1 MTITGSIKSLTND
14 GHTVAQFLVN
24 TMEGQTDGVKVH
36 HRLDAAKQ
44 LIKYGFSEDD
54 SNFWGL
60 IPTPEELAS
69 RSRDMEPRRELPKR
83 KVTYLDILNFDIA
96 RQIRDETDDGQLMIE
111 FLVKVMHGQQRP
123 FIDKKQR
130 IKPADRMAAAK
141 ELLNRGFGS
150 FGSSRSR
157 LSEKKD
163 DYGTIHGD
171 ISQRIRQHTEY
182 GSDITRFLL
191 DVMAGQLH
199 DDGFTMSHRVG
210 AAKELLRRAYDINF
224 DGVTWEQVEGYWR
237 AQRPIGWNEEDE
249 RTLQNELAGSKPPL
263 PLVEGRS
270 EGAETPS
277 PSASSHT
284 IGEEPAHSESRGSDG
299 GETPSVLSLSNEP
312 ATLKAGDKSASKDEN
327 ADNKPPL
334 PEGEGWGEGEAPLHP
349 NISQNKNAPNSRRS
363 RAHRS
368 SARRSSESGNPERLA
383 DDNAKTAASPT
394 GSNIPPDVAEMT
406 RELHDA
412 ISRDDPEAV
421 IRADAKLRAR
431 GFAPEWKLRLPT
443 KRIGYSDPY
452 EQIAIA
458 AANGMSV
465 ICAPPADK
473 LQKVKNRSP

>member
-24 TMEGQTDGVKVH
+24 TMEGETNGVKVH

-54 SNFWGL
+54 SDFWGL

-141 ELLNRGFGS
+141 ELLNRGFGNFS
-150 FGSSRSR
+150 SSRSH

-163 DYGTIHGD
+163 DYDTIHGD

-249 RTLQNELAGSKPPL
+249 RTLQAELAGSNPPPPL
-263 PLVEGRS
+263 IEGRS

-277 PSASSHT
+277 PSASSPT
-284 IGEEPAHSESRGSDG
+284 IGEEPARSESRGSDG
-299 GETPSVLSLSNEP
+299 DVESSSIVSEEVPTESRDAHES
-312 ATLKAGDKSASKDEN
+312 KSA
-327 ADNKPPL
+327 
-334 PEGEGWGEGEAPLHP
+334 
-349 NISQNKNAPNSRRS
+349 SRRS
-363 RAHRS
+363 RLPPVVPVPVVPVKLGIRS
-368 SARRSSESGNPERLA
+368 G
-383 DDNAKTAASPT
+383 
-394 GSNIPPDVAEMT
+394 
-406 RELHDA
+406 
-412 ISRDDPEAV
+412 
-421 IRADAKLRAR
+421 
-431 GFAPEWKLRLPT
+431 
-443 KRIGYSDPY
+443 
-452 EQIAIA
+452 
-458 AANGMSV
+458 
-465 ICAPPADK
+465 
-473 LQKVKNRSP
+473 

>member
-54 SNFWGL
+54 SDFWGL

-83 KVTYLDILNFDIA
+83 KVTFLDILNFDIA

-150 FGSSRSR
+150 FSSSRSR

-171 ISQRIRQHTEY
+171 ISQRIRQHSEY

-249 RTLQNELAGSKPPL
+249 RTLQAELAGSNPPL

-270 EGAETPS
+270 EGAKTSAPS
-277 PSASSHT
+277 MV
-284 IGEEPAHSESRGSDG
+284 EEPAPIESRGSDG

-312 ATLKAGDKSASKDEN
+312 ANSKAGDKSASKDEN
-327 ADNKPPL
+327 ADIKPPL

-368 SARRSSESGNPERLA
+368 SARRSSESRNPERLA
-383 DDNAKTAASPT
+383 EDNAKTAASPT

-473 LQKVKNRSP
+473 LQKVMNRSP

>member
-24 TMEGQTDGVKVH
+24 TMEGETDGVKVH

-54 SNFWGL
+54 SDFWGL

-96 RQIRDETDDGQLMIE
+96 RQIRDETDDGHLMIE

-141 ELLNRGFGS
+141 ELLNRGFGNFS
-150 FGSSRSR
+150 SSRSH

-163 DYGTIHGD
+163 DYDTIHGD

-249 RTLQNELAGSKPPL
+249 RTLQAELAGSNPPL

-270 EGAETPS
+270 EGAKTPA
-277 PSASSHT
+277 PSASS
-284 IGEEPAHSESRGSDG
+284 PAMTE
-299 GETPSVLSLSNEP
+299 EP

-363 RAHRS
+363 RA
-368 SARRSSESGNPERLA
+368 RRSSESRNPERPGE
-383 DDNAKTAASPT
+383 DNAKTAASAT
-394 GSNIPPDVAEMT
+394 GGNIPPDILAIIW
-406 RELHDA
+406 ELRDA
-412 ISRDDPEAV
+412 VLSDDHEGAA
-421 IRADAKLRAR
+421 RANAKLHAR
-431 GFAPEWKLRLPT
+431 GIGVKKTSPPPT
-443 KRIGYSDPY
+443 KRIGYSDPR

-473 LQKVKNRSP
+473 LQKVMNRSP

>member
-54 SNFWGL
+54 SDFWGL

-69 RSRDMEPRRELPKR
+69 RSRDMEPRRELPRR

-150 FGSSRSR
+150 FSSSRSR

-163 DYGTIHGD
+163 EYGTIHGD

-237 AQRPIGWNEEDE
+237 AQRPIGWTEEDE
-249 RTLQNELAGSKPPL
+249 RTLQAELAGSNPPL

-270 EGAETPS
+270 EGAETPA
-277 PSASSHT
+277 PSASSPT

-299 GETPSVLSLSNEP
+299 DVESSSIASEEVPTESRDAHES
-312 ATLKAGDKSASKDEN
+312 KSA
-327 ADNKPPL
+327 
-334 PEGEGWGEGEAPLHP
+334 
-349 NISQNKNAPNSRRS
+349 SRRS

-368 SARRSSESGNPERLA
+368 RARRSSESRNPERLA
-383 DDNAKTAASPT
+383 EDNAKTAASPT

-406 RELHDA
+406 YESCTTQYRETTPKP
-412 ISRDDPEAV
+412 SYVPMQSY
-421 IRADAKLRAR
+421 
-431 GFAPEWKLRLPT
+431 APGASHPN
-443 KRIGYSDPY
+443 GNSDSQRN
-452 EQIAIA
+452 E
-458 AANGMSV
+458 
-465 ICAPPADK
+465 
-473 LQKVKNRSP
+473 

>member
-14 GHTVAQFLVN
+14 GHTIAQFLVN
-24 TMEGQTDGVKVH
+24 TMEGETNGVKVH

-54 SNFWGL
+54 SDFWGL

-96 RQIRDETDDGQLMIE
+96 RQIRDETDDGHLMIE

-163 DYGTIHGD
+163 EYDTIHGD

-249 RTLQNELAGSKPPL
+249 RTLQAELAGSNPPL

-277 PSASSHT
+277 PSASSPT

-299 GETPSVLSLSNEP
+299 DVESSSIASEEVPTESRDAHES
-312 ATLKAGDKSASKDEN
+312 KSA
-327 ADNKPPL
+327 
-334 PEGEGWGEGEAPLHP
+334 
-349 NISQNKNAPNSRRS
+349 SRRS
-363 RAHRS
+363 RA
-368 SARRSSESGNPERLA
+368 RRSRESGNPERLA
-383 DDNAKTAASPT
+383 EDNAKTAASPT

-473 LQKVKNRSP
+473 LHKVKNRSP

>member
-54 SNFWGL
+54 SDFWGL

-69 RSRDMEPRRELPKR
+69 RSRDMEPRRELPRR

-249 RTLQNELAGSKPPL
+249 RTLQNELAGSNPPL

-270 EGAETPS
+270 EGAET
-277 PSASSHT
+277 
-284 IGEEPAHSESRGSDG
+284 PAHSESRGSDG
-299 GETPSVLSLSNEP
+299 GETPSVLSLSNEA
-312 ATLKAGDKSASKDEN
+312 ATLKAKDKSASKDEN

-334 PEGEGWGEGEAPLHP
+334 PEGEGWGEGEAPLDQ

-363 RAHRS
+363 GAHRSRAHRT
-368 SARRSSESGNPERLA
+368 RESGNPERLA
-383 DDNAKTAASPT
+383 EDNAKTAASAT
-394 GSNIPPDVAEMT
+394 GGNIPPDILAIIW
-406 RELHDA
+406 ELRDA
-412 ISRDDPEAV
+412 VLRDDHEAAA
-421 IRADAKLRAR
+421 RANAKLHAR
-431 GFAPEWKLRLPT
+431 GIGPKKTLPT
-443 KRIGYSDPY
+443 PAKRIGYSDPR

-473 LQKVKNRSP
+473 LQKVMNRSP

>member
-54 SNFWGL
+54 SDFWGL

-69 RSRDMEPRRELPKR
+69 RSRDMEPRRELPRR

-96 RQIRDETDDGQLMIE
+96 RQIRDETDDGHLMIE

-163 DYGTIHGD
+163 EYDTIHGD

-237 AQRPIGWNEEDE
+237 AQRPLGWTEEDE
-249 RTLQNELAGSKPPL
+249 RTLQAELAGSNPPL

-277 PSASSHT
+277 PSGSSPT

-299 GETPSVLSLSNEP
+299 DVESSSIASEEVPTESRDAHES
-312 ATLKAGDKSASKDEN
+312 KSA
-327 ADNKPPL
+327 
-334 PEGEGWGEGEAPLHP
+334 
-349 NISQNKNAPNSRRS
+349 SRRS

-368 SARRSSESGNPERLA
+368 RARRSSESRNPERQA
-383 DDNAKTAASPT
+383 EDNAKTAASPT

-465 ICAPPADK
+465 ICAPPSDK

>member
-1 MTITGSIKSLTND
+1 MTITGSIKSLTKD
-14 GHTVAQFLVN
+14 GHTIAQFLVN
-24 TMEGQTDGVKVH
+24 TMEGETNGVKVH

-44 LIKYGFSEDD
+44 LIRYGFSEDD
-54 SNFWGL
+54 SDFWGL

-96 RQIRDETDDGQLMIE
+96 RQIRDETDDGHLMLE

-163 DYGTIHGD
+163 EYDTIHGD

-249 RTLQNELAGSKPPL
+249 RTLQAELAGSNPPL

-277 PSASSHT
+277 PSASSPT

-299 GETPSVLSLSNEP
+299 DVESSSIASEEVPSESRDAHES
-312 ATLKAGDKSASKDEN
+312 KSA
-327 ADNKPPL
+327 
-334 PEGEGWGEGEAPLHP
+334 
-349 NISQNKNAPNSRRS
+349 SRRS
-363 RAHRS
+363 RARRS
-368 SARRSSESGNPERLA
+368 RARRSRARRSREIGNPERLA
-383 DDNAKTAASPT
+383 EDNAKTAASPT

-412 ISRDDPEAV
+412 ISREDPEAV

-473 LQKVKNRSP
+473 LNKVKNRSP

>member
-14 GHTVAQFLVN
+14 GHTIAQFLVN

-44 LIKYGFSEDD
+44 LIKYGFSEED
-54 SNFWGL
+54 SDFWGL

-69 RSRDMEPRRELPKR
+69 RSRDMEPRRELPRR
-83 KVTYLDILNFDIA
+83 KVTYLDILNFDIP

-163 DYGTIHGD
+163 DYDTIHGD

-249 RTLQNELAGSKPPL
+249 RTLQNELAGSNPPL

-277 PSASSHT
+277 PSASSPAMT
-284 IGEEPAHSESRGSDG
+284 EEPAHSESRGSDG
-299 GETPSVLSLSNEP
+299 DVESSSIASEEVPTESRDAHES
-312 ATLKAGDKSASKDEN
+312 KSA
-327 ADNKPPL
+327 
-334 PEGEGWGEGEAPLHP
+334 
-349 NISQNKNAPNSRRS
+349 SRRS
-363 RAHRS
+363 RA
-368 SARRSSESGNPERLA
+368 RRYREIGNPERLA
-383 DDNAKTAASPT
+383 EDNAKTAASPT
-394 GSNIPPDVAEMT
+394 GSNIPPEILAIIW
-406 RELHDA
+406 ELRDA
-412 ISRDDPEAV
+412 VLRDDHEAAA
-421 IRADAKLRAR
+421 RANAKLHAK
-431 GFAPEWKLRLPT
+431 GIGPKKTLPTPT
-443 KRIGYSDPY
+443 KRIGYSDPR

-473 LQKVKNRSP
+473 LQKVMNRSP

>member
-54 SNFWGL
+54 SDFWGL

-150 FGSSRSR
+150 FSSSRSR

-163 DYGTIHGD
+163 DYDTIHGA

-210 AAKELLRRAYDINF
+210 AAKELLCRAYDINF

-237 AQRPIGWNEEDE
+237 AQRPIGWTEEDE
-249 RTLQNELAGSKPPL
+249 RTLQAELAGSNPPL

-277 PSASSHT
+277 PSASSPT

-299 GETPSVLSLSNEP
+299 DVESSSIASEEVPTESRDAHES
-312 ATLKAGDKSASKDEN
+312 KSAF
-327 ADNKPPL
+327 
-334 PEGEGWGEGEAPLHP
+334 
-349 NISQNKNAPNSRRS
+349 RRS
-363 RAHRS
+363 RA
-368 SARRSSESGNPERLA
+368 RRSREIGNPERLA
-383 DDNAKTAASPT
+383 EDNAKTAASPT

-473 LQKVKNRSP
+473 LQKVMNRSP

>member
-54 SNFWGL
+54 SDFWGL

-69 RSRDMEPRRELPKR
+69 RSRDMEPRRELPRR

-171 ISQRIRQHTEY
+171 ISQRIRQHSEY

-249 RTLQNELAGSKPPL
+249 RTLQNELAGSNPPL

-277 PSASSHT
+277 LSGSSPT

-299 GETPSVLSLSNEP
+299 DVESSSITSEEVPTESRNAHES
-312 ATLKAGDKSASKDEN
+312 KSASRRSR
-327 ADNKPPL
+327 A
-334 PEGEGWGEGEAPLHP
+334 
-349 NISQNKNAPNSRRS
+349 RRS
-363 RAHRS
+363 RAHRT
-368 SARRSSESGNPERLA
+368 RESGNPERLA
-383 DDNAKTAASPT
+383 EDNAKTAASAT
-394 GSNIPPDVAEMT
+394 GGNIPPDILAIIW
-406 RELHDA
+406 ELRDA
-412 ISRDDPEAV
+412 VSRDDHEGAA
-421 IRADAKLRAR
+421 RAKAKLHAKGIRVKKTS
-431 GFAPEWKLRLPT
+431 PPPT
-443 KRIGYSDPY
+443 KRIGYSDPR

>member
-54 SNFWGL
+54 SDFWGL

-69 RSRDMEPRRELPKR
+69 RSRDMEPRRELPRR

-150 FGSSRSR
+150 FSSSRSR

-249 RTLQNELAGSKPPL
+249 RTLQNELAGSNPPL

-270 EGAETPS
+270 EGAET
-277 PSASSHT
+277 
-284 IGEEPAHSESRGSDG
+284 PAHSESRGSDG

-363 RAHRS
+363 RA
-368 SARRSSESGNPERLA
+368 RRSRESGNPERLA
-383 DDNAKTAASPT
+383 DDNAKTAASAT
-394 GSNIPPDVAEMT
+394 GSNIPPDILAIIW
-406 RELHDA
+406 ELRDA
-412 ISRDDPEAV
+412 VLSDDHEGAA
-421 IRADAKLRAR
+421 RANAKLHAK
-431 GFAPEWKLRLPT
+431 GIGPKKTLPTPT

-473 LQKVKNRSP
+473 LQKVMNRSP

>member
-14 GHTVAQFLVN
+14 GHTIAQFLVN

-44 LIKYGFSEDD
+44 LIKYGFSEED

-96 RQIRDETDDGQLMIE
+96 RQIRDETDDGHLMIE

-163 DYGTIHGD
+163 EYDTIHGD

-237 AQRPIGWNEEDE
+237 AQRPLGWTEEDE
-249 RTLQNELAGSKPPL
+249 RTLQAELAGSNPPL

-277 PSASSHT
+277 PSASSPT

-299 GETPSVLSLSNEP
+299 GETPSALSLSNEP
-312 ATLKAGDKSASKDEN
+312 ATLKAGDKSASKNEN

-363 RAHRS
+363 R
-368 SARRSSESGNPERLA
+368 ESGNPERLA
-383 DDNAKTAASPT
+383 EDNAKTAASAT
-394 GSNIPPDVAEMT
+394 GSNIPPDILAIIW
-406 RELHDA
+406 ELRDA
-412 ISRDDPEAV
+412 VLSDDHEGAA
-421 IRADAKLRAR
+421 RANAKLHAR
-431 GFAPEWKLRLPT
+431 GIGVKKTSPPPT
-443 KRIGYSDPY
+443 KRIGYSDPR

-473 LQKVKNRSP
+473 LQKVMNRSP

>member
-1 MTITGSIKSLTND
+1 MDIPSQNSSSTRWKD
-14 GHTVAQFLVN
+14 
-24 TMEGQTDGVKVH
+24 ETDGVKVH

-44 LIKYGFSEDD
+44 LIKYGFSQAEDD
-54 SNFWGL
+54 SDFWGL

-69 RSRDMEPRRELPKR
+69 RSSDMEPRRELPKR

-96 RQIRDETDDGQLMIE
+96 RQIRDETDDGHLMIE

-141 ELLNRGFGS
+141 ELLNRGFGNFS
-150 FGSSRSR
+150 SSRSH

-163 DYGTIHGD
+163 DYDTIHGD

-249 RTLQNELAGSKPPL
+249 RTLQNELAGSNPPL

-277 PSASSHT
+277 PSASSPT
-284 IGEEPAHSESRGSDG
+284 IGEEPAHSASRGSDG
-299 GETPSVLSLSNEP
+299 DVEPSSIASEEV
-312 ATLKAGDKSASKDEN
+312 ATESRDAHESKSA
-327 ADNKPPL
+327 
-334 PEGEGWGEGEAPLHP
+334 
-349 NISQNKNAPNSRRS
+349 SRRS
-363 RAHRS
+363 RARRS
-368 SARRSSESGNPERLA
+368 RARRSRARRSRESGNPERLA
-383 DDNAKTAASPT
+383 EDNAKTAASAT
-394 GSNIPPDVAEMT
+394 GGNIPPDILAIIW
-406 RELHDA
+406 ELRDA
-412 ISRDDPEAV
+412 VLSDDHEGAA
-421 IRADAKLRAR
+421 RANAKLHAR
-431 GFAPEWKLRLPT
+431 GIGPKKTLPTPT
-443 KRIGYSDPY
+443 KRIGYSDPR

-473 LQKVKNRSP
+473 LQKVMNRSP

>member
-14 GHTVAQFLVN
+14 GHTIAQFLVN
-24 TMEGQTDGVKVH
+24 TMEGETNGVKVH

-54 SNFWGL
+54 SDFWGL

-69 RSRDMEPRRELPKR
+69 RSRDMEPRRELPRR

-96 RQIRDETDDGQLMIE
+96 RQIRDETGDGQLMIE

-150 FGSSRSR
+150 FSSSRSR

-249 RTLQNELAGSKPPL
+249 RTLQAELAGSNSPL

-277 PSASSHT
+277 PSASSPT
-284 IGEEPAHSESRGSDG
+284 IGEEAAHSESRGSDG
-299 GETPSVLSLSNEP
+299 DVESSSIASEEV
-312 ATLKAGDKSASKDEN
+312 ATESRDAHESKSA
-327 ADNKPPL
+327 
-334 PEGEGWGEGEAPLHP
+334 
-349 NISQNKNAPNSRRS
+349 SRRS
-363 RAHRS
+363 RARRTR
-368 SARRSSESGNPERLA
+368 ARRSREIGNPERLA
-383 DDNAKTAASPT
+383 EDNAKTAASST
-394 GSNIPPDVAEMT
+394 GGNIPPDILAIIW
-406 RELHDA
+406 ELRDA
-412 ISRDDPEAV
+412 VLSDDHEGAA
-421 IRADAKLRAR
+421 RANAKLHAR
-431 GFAPEWKLRLPT
+431 GIGPKKTLPTPT
-443 KRIGYSDPY
+443 KRIGYSDPR

-473 LQKVKNRSP
+473 LQKVMNRSP

>member
-54 SNFWGL
+54 SDFWGL

-96 RQIRDETDDGQLMIE
+96 RQIRDETDDGHLMIE

-141 ELLNRGFGS
+141 ELLNRGFGNFS
-150 FGSSRSR
+150 SSRSH

-163 DYGTIHGD
+163 DYDTIHGD

-249 RTLQNELAGSKPPL
+249 RTLQNELAGSNSPL
-263 PLVEGRS
+263 PLIEGRS

-277 PSASSHT
+277 LSDSSPT
-284 IGEEPAHSESRGSDG
+284 IGEEPARSESRGSDG
-299 GETPSVLSLSNEP
+299 DVESSSIVSEEVPTESRDAHES
-312 ATLKAGDKSASKDEN
+312 KSA
-327 ADNKPPL
+327 
-334 PEGEGWGEGEAPLHP
+334 
-349 NISQNKNAPNSRRS
+349 SRRS
-363 RAHRS
+363 RA
-368 SARRSSESGNPERLA
+368 RRSRESGNPERLA
-383 DDNAKTAASPT
+383 EDNAKTAASAT
-394 GSNIPPDVAEMT
+394 GSNIPPEVLAIIW
-406 RELHDA
+406 ELRDA
-412 ISRDDPEAV
+412 VLRDDHEAAA
-421 IRADAKLRAR
+421 RANAKLHAK
-431 GFAPEWKLRLPT
+431 GIGPKKTLPTPT
-443 KRIGYSDPY
+443 KRIGYSDPR

-473 LQKVKNRSP
+473 LQKVMNRSP

>member
-1 MTITGSIKSLTND
+1 MTIKGSIKSLTND
-14 GHTVAQFLVN
+14 GHTIAQFLVN
-24 TMEGQTDGVKVH
+24 TMEGETNGVKVH

-44 LIKYGFSEDD
+44 LIKYGFSEED
-54 SNFWGL
+54 SDFWGL

-96 RQIRDETDDGQLMIE
+96 RQIRDETDDGHLMIE

-163 DYGTIHGD
+163 EYDTIHGD

-249 RTLQNELAGSKPPL
+249 RTLQAELAGSNPPL

-277 PSASSHT
+277 PSASSPT

-299 GETPSVLSLSNEP
+299 DVESSSIASEEVPTESRDAHES
-312 ATLKAGDKSASKDEN
+312 KSA
-327 ADNKPPL
+327 
-334 PEGEGWGEGEAPLHP
+334 
-349 NISQNKNAPNSRRS
+349 SRRS
-363 RAHRS
+363 RA
-368 SARRSSESGNPERLA
+368 RRSREIGNPERLA
-383 DDNAKTAASPT
+383 EDNAKTAASPT

-473 LQKVKNRSP
+473 LHKVKNRSP

>member
-1 MTITGSIKSLTND
+1 MTITGSIKSLTKD
-14 GHTVAQFLVN
+14 GHTIAQFLVN
-24 TMEGQTDGVKVH
+24 TMEGETNGVKVH

-54 SNFWGL
+54 SDFWGL

-96 RQIRDETDDGQLMIE
+96 RQIRDETDDGHLMLE

-130 IKPADRMAAAK
+130 IKPADRIAAAK

-163 DYGTIHGD
+163 EYDTIHGD

-249 RTLQNELAGSKPPL
+249 RTLQAELAGSNPPL

-270 EGAETPS
+270 EDAETPS
-277 PSASSHT
+277 PSASSLT

-299 GETPSVLSLSNEP
+299 DVESSSIASEEVPTESRDAHES
-312 ATLKAGDKSASKDEN
+312 KSA
-327 ADNKPPL
+327 
-334 PEGEGWGEGEAPLHP
+334 
-349 NISQNKNAPNSRRS
+349 SRRS
-363 RAHRS
+363 RA
-368 SARRSSESGNPERLA
+368 RRSREIGNPERLA
-383 DDNAKTAASPT
+383 EDNAKTAASPT

-465 ICAPPADK
+465 ICAPPANK
-473 LQKVKNRSP
+473 LNKVKNRSP

>member
-14 GHTVAQFLVN
+14 GHTIAQFLVN

-54 SNFWGL
+54 SDFWGL

-150 FGSSRSR
+150 FSSSRSR

-249 RTLQNELAGSKPPL
+249 RTLQNELAGSNPPL

-299 GETPSVLSLSNEP
+299 GMSTPSFQLSERACHLETEEKV
-312 ATLKAGDKSASKDEN
+312 AVMR
-327 ADNKPPL
+327 NKPPL
-334 PEGEGWGEGEAPLHP
+334 PEGELASRGSPAPP
-349 NISQNKNAPNSRRS
+349 RRTRTPRARRS
-363 RAHRS
+363 R
-368 SARRSSESGNPERLA
+368 ESGNPERLA
-383 DDNAKTAASPT
+383 EDNAKTAASPT

>member
-14 GHTVAQFLVN
+14 GHTIAQFLVN

-44 LIKYGFSEDD
+44 LIKYGFSEED

-96 RQIRDETDDGQLMIE
+96 RQIRDETDDGHLMIE

-163 DYGTIHGD
+163 EYDTIHGD

-249 RTLQNELAGSKPPL
+249 RTLQAELAGSNPPL

-277 PSASSHT
+277 PSASSPT

-299 GETPSVLSLSNEP
+299 DVESSSIASEEVPTESRDAHES
-312 ATLKAGDKSASKDEN
+312 KSA
-327 ADNKPPL
+327 
-334 PEGEGWGEGEAPLHP
+334 
-349 NISQNKNAPNSRRS
+349 SRRS
-363 RAHRS
+363 RARRS
-368 SARRSSESGNPERLA
+368 RARRSRESRNPERLA
-383 DDNAKTAASPT
+383 EDNAKTAASPT

-473 LQKVKNRSP
+473 LQKVMNRSP

>member
-14 GHTVAQFLVN
+14 GHTIAQFLVN
-24 TMEGQTDGVKVH
+24 TMEGETNGVKVH

-54 SNFWGL
+54 SDFWGL

-69 RSRDMEPRRELPKR
+69 RSSDMEPRRELPKR

-96 RQIRDETDDGQLMIE
+96 RQIRDETDDGHLMIE

-163 DYGTIHGD
+163 EYDTIHGD

-249 RTLQNELAGSKPPL
+249 RTLQAELAGSNPPL

-270 EGAETPS
+270 EGAETPA
-277 PSASSHT
+277 PSASSPA
-284 IGEEPAHSESRGSDG
+284 IGEEPAHSESSGSDG
-299 GETPSVLSLSNEP
+299 DVESSSIASEEVPTESRDAHES
-312 ATLKAGDKSASKDEN
+312 KSA
-327 ADNKPPL
+327 
-334 PEGEGWGEGEAPLHP
+334 
-349 NISQNKNAPNSRRS
+349 SRRS
-363 RAHRS
+363 RARRS
-368 SARRSSESGNPERLA
+368 RARRSRVRRSREIGNPERLA

-473 LQKVKNRSP
+473 LQKVMNRSP

>member
-54 SNFWGL
+54 SDFWGL

-96 RQIRDETDDGQLMIE
+96 RQIRDETDDGHLMIE

-141 ELLNRGFGS
+141 ELLNRGFGNFS
-150 FGSSRSR
+150 SSRSH

-163 DYGTIHGD
+163 DYDTIHGD

-249 RTLQNELAGSKPPL
+249 RTLQNELAGSNSPL
-263 PLVEGRS
+263 PLIEGRS
-270 EGAETPS
+270 EGEETPS
-277 PSASSHT
+277 PSASSPT
-284 IGEEPAHSESRGSDG
+284 IGEEPAHSASRASDGDVESSSIASEEVVTESRDAHES
-299 GETPSVLSLSNEP
+299 
-312 ATLKAGDKSASKDEN
+312 KSA
-327 ADNKPPL
+327 
-334 PEGEGWGEGEAPLHP
+334 
-349 NISQNKNAPNSRRS
+349 SRRS
-363 RAHRS
+363 RARRS
-368 SARRSSESGNPERLA
+368 RARRSRESGNPERLA
-383 DDNAKTAASPT
+383 EDNAKTAASAT
-394 GSNIPPDVAEMT
+394 GGNIPPDILAIIW
-406 RELHDA
+406 ELRDA
-412 ISRDDPEAV
+412 VLSDDHEAAA
-421 IRADAKLRAR
+421 RANAKLHAK
-431 GFAPEWKLRLPT
+431 GIGPKKTLPTPT
-443 KRIGYSDPY
+443 KRIGYSDPR

-473 LQKVKNRSP
+473 LQKVMNRSP

>member
-1 MTITGSIKSLTND
+1 MTIKGSIKSLTND
-14 GHTVAQFLVN
+14 GHTIAKFLVN
-24 TMEGQTDGVKVH
+24 TMEGETNGVKVH

-44 LIKYGFSEDD
+44 LVKHGFSEDD
-54 SNFWGL
+54 SDFWGL

-69 RSRDMEPRRELPKR
+69 RSKDMEPRRELPKR

-96 RQIRDETDDGQLMIE
+96 RQIRDETDDGHLMIE

-130 IKPADRMAAAK
+130 IKPADRIAAAK

-163 DYGTIHGD
+163 EYDTIHGD

-249 RTLQNELAGSKPPL
+249 RTLQAELAGSNPPL

-270 EGAETPS
+270 EDAETPS
-277 PSASSHT
+277 PSASSLT

-299 GETPSVLSLSNEP
+299 DVESSSIASEEVPTESRDAHES
-312 ATLKAGDKSASKDEN
+312 KSA
-327 ADNKPPL
+327 
-334 PEGEGWGEGEAPLHP
+334 
-349 NISQNKNAPNSRRS
+349 SRRS
-363 RAHRS
+363 RA
-368 SARRSSESGNPERLA
+368 RRSREIGNPERLA
-383 DDNAKTAASPT
+383 EDNAKTAASPT

-465 ICAPPADK
+465 ICAPPANK
-473 LQKVKNRSP
+473 LNKVKNRSP

>member
-1 MTITGSIKSLTND
+1 MTIKGSIKSLTND
-14 GHTVAQFLVN
+14 GHTIAKFLVN
-24 TMEGQTDGVKVH
+24 TMEGETNGVKVH

-44 LIKYGFSEDD
+44 LIKYGFSEED

-96 RQIRDETDDGQLMIE
+96 RQIRDETDDGHLMLE

-163 DYGTIHGD
+163 EYDTIHGD

-249 RTLQNELAGSKPPL
+249 RTLQAELAGSNPPL

-277 PSASSHT
+277 PSASSPT

-299 GETPSVLSLSNEP
+299 DVESSSIASEEVPTESRDAHES
-312 ATLKAGDKSASKDEN
+312 KSA
-327 ADNKPPL
+327 
-334 PEGEGWGEGEAPLHP
+334 
-349 NISQNKNAPNSRRS
+349 SRRS
-363 RAHRS
+363 RARRS
-368 SARRSSESGNPERLA
+368 RARRSRENGNPERLA
-383 DDNAKTAASPT
+383 EDNAKTAASPT

-473 LQKVKNRSP
+473 LHKVKNRSP

>member
-24 TMEGQTDGVKVH
+24 TMEGETNGVKVH

-54 SNFWGL
+54 SDFWGL

-96 RQIRDETDDGQLMIE
+96 RQIRDETDDGHLMIE

-130 IKPADRMAAAK
+130 IKPADRIAAAK

-163 DYGTIHGD
+163 EYDTIHGD
-171 ISQRIRQHTEY
+171 ISQCIRQHTEY

-249 RTLQNELAGSKPPL
+249 RTLQAELAGSNPPL

-277 PSASSHT
+277 PAASSPA

-299 GETPSVLSLSNEP
+299 DVESSSIASEEVPTESRDAHES
-312 ATLKAGDKSASKDEN
+312 KSA
-327 ADNKPPL
+327 
-334 PEGEGWGEGEAPLHP
+334 
-349 NISQNKNAPNSRRS
+349 SRRS
-363 RAHRS
+363 RALRS
-368 SARRSSESGNPERLA
+368 REIGNPERLA
-383 DDNAKTAASPT
+383 EDNAKTAASPT

-421 IRADAKLRAR
+421 IRADANLRAR

-465 ICAPPADK
+465 ICAPPANK
-473 LQKVKNRSP
+473 LNKVKNRSP

>member
-14 GHTVAQFLVN
+14 GHTIAQFLVN

-44 LIKYGFSEDD
+44 LIKYGFSEED

-150 FGSSRSR
+150 FSSSRSR

-163 DYGTIHGD
+163 EYDTIHGD

-249 RTLQNELAGSKPPL
+249 RTLQAELAGSNPPL

-277 PSASSHT
+277 PSASSPT

-299 GETPSVLSLSNEP
+299 DVESSSIASEEVPTESRDAHES
-312 ATLKAGDKSASKDEN
+312 KSA
-327 ADNKPPL
+327 
-334 PEGEGWGEGEAPLHP
+334 
-349 NISQNKNAPNSRRS
+349 SRRS
-363 RAHRS
+363 RA
-368 SARRSSESGNPERLA
+368 RRSRESGNPERLA
-383 DDNAKTAASPT
+383 EDNAKTAASPT

-473 LQKVKNRSP
+473 LHKVKNRSP

>member
-54 SNFWGL
+54 SDFWGL

-96 RQIRDETDDGQLMIE
+96 RQIRDETDDGHLMIE

-141 ELLNRGFGS
+141 ELLNRGFGNFS
-150 FGSSRSR
+150 SSRSH

-163 DYGTIHGD
+163 DYDTIHGD

-249 RTLQNELAGSKPPL
+249 RTLQNELAGSNSPL

-277 PSASSHT
+277 LSDSSPT
-284 IGEEPAHSESRGSDG
+284 IGEEPARSESRGSDG
-299 GETPSVLSLSNEP
+299 DVESSYIASEEVPTESRDAHES
-312 ATLKAGDKSASKDEN
+312 KSA
-327 ADNKPPL
+327 
-334 PEGEGWGEGEAPLHP
+334 
-349 NISQNKNAPNSRRS
+349 SRRS
-363 RAHRS
+363 RA
-368 SARRSSESGNPERLA
+368 RRSRESGNPERLA
-383 DDNAKTAASPT
+383 EDNAKTAASAT
-394 GSNIPPDVAEMT
+394 GSNIPPEVLAIIW
-406 RELHDA
+406 ELRDA
-412 ISRDDPEAV
+412 VLRDDHEAAA
-421 IRADAKLRAR
+421 RANAKLHAR
-431 GFAPEWKLRLPT
+431 GIGVKKTLPTPT
-443 KRIGYSDPY
+443 KRIGYSDPR

-473 LQKVKNRSP
+473 LQKVMNRSP

>member
-1 MTITGSIKSLTND
+1 MTITGSIKSLTKD
-14 GHTVAQFLVN
+14 GHTIAQFLVN
-24 TMEGQTDGVKVH
+24 TMEGETNGVKVH

-54 SNFWGL
+54 SDFWGL

-96 RQIRDETDDGQLMIE
+96 RQIRDETDDGHLMIE

-163 DYGTIHGD
+163 EYDTIHGD

-249 RTLQNELAGSKPPL
+249 RTLQAELAGSNPPL

-277 PSASSHT
+277 PSGSSPT

-299 GETPSVLSLSNEP
+299 GETPSALSLSNEP

-363 RAHRS
+363 R
-368 SARRSSESGNPERLA
+368 ESGNPERLA
-383 DDNAKTAASPT
+383 EDNAKTAASAT
-394 GSNIPPDVAEMT
+394 GSNIPPDRGNTARHIEYTGAT
-406 RELHDA
+406 RCC
-412 ISRDDPEAV
+412 IKRRP
-421 IRADAKLRAR
+421 RRRRAR
-431 GFAPEWKLRLPT
+431 QREITRQRHWG
-443 KRIGYSDPY
+443 
-452 EQIAIA
+452 
-458 AANGMSV
+458 
-465 ICAPPADK
+465 
-473 LQKVKNRSP
+473 